1 MFLAKRLRNVPSDR
15 VLVGVDGCHGGW
27 IALVQDRERQFEVR
41 VVADWVTM
49 MAELPSRVLVGV
61 DIPMGLPGKGSRQ
74 CDVEAR
80 KRLGQPRGSSVFPA
94 PVRGVLKSGLSHREI
109 SDAHQ
114 RIDGRGLS
122 QQAYRLL
129 PKIMEVDR
137 YLREDVSRQQRV
149 IEIHPEVSFAVWN
162 RGRSMGYRKSKLVGR
177 AERECL
183 IDREWPGV
191 RERVWDSVRA
201 EDCERDDLNDAFA
214 ALWTVRR
221 IVVGEAE
228 TLSLAA
234 EFDEMGLR
242 MEITA

>member
-1 MFLAKRLRNVPSDR
+1 MLA
-15 VLVGVDGCHGGW
+15 GVDGCRGGW
-27 IALVQDRERQFEVR
+27 LAVIDDGRRLDSR
-41 VVADWVTM
+41 VFPDWSRLT
-49 MAELPSRVLVGV
+49 AELQRAVIGV
-61 DIPMGLPGKGSRQ
+61 DIPIGLPGKHSRQ

-137 YLREDVSRQQRV
+137 YLREDLLRQQRV
-149 IEIHPEVSFAVWN
+149 IEIHPEVSFAIWN
-162 RGRSMGYRKSKLVGR
+162 RGSPMVYRKSKLAGR
-177 AERECL
+177 VERECL

-191 RERVWDSVRA
+191 RERVWESVRA
-201 EDCERDDLNDAFA
+201 ENCERDDLNDAFA

-221 IVVGEAE
+221 VAAAQAQK
-228 TLSLAA
+228 LSPVA
-234 EFDEMGLR
+234 EFDETGLR